1 MVVKSPIENDNKLN
15 HGVFHLTINKRI
27 INR

>member
-1 MVVKSPIENDNKLN
+1 MINKSPIEMIISIN
-15 HGVFHLTINKRI
+15 HGVFHLTRKKFK